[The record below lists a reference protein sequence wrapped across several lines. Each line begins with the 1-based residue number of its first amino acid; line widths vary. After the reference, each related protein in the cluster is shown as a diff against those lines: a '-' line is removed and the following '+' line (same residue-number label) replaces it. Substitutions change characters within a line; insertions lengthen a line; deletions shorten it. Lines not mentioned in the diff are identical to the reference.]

1 MILLKRH
8 LCAAP
13 AVCAQLGSLVFLA
26 RLRYGPVLVTLP
38 LCSSMCFFAFRFV
51 LSVYGVAA

>member
-8 LCAAP
+8 FSGAPDVCLHLC
-13 AVCAQLGSLVFLA
+13 SLVFLA
-26 RLRYGPVLVTLP
+26 RLRYGSTLVALP

>member
-8 LCAAP
+8 LFAAP
-13 AVCAQLGSLVFLA
+13 AVCTRLGSLVFLA
-26 RLRYGPVLVTLP
+26 RLRYGPVLVALP

-51 LSVYGVAA
+51 LSVYGVAV

>member
-8 LCAAP
+8 LFAAP
-13 AVCAQLGSLVFLA
+13 AVCTQLASLVFLA
-26 RLRYGPVLVTLP
+26 RLRYGSVLVALP

-51 LSVYGVAA
+51 LSVYGVAV